1 MLRADTVMDA
11 AQPSFEIGEH
21 EVDDGQKSFGDLHIA
36 PFRDCGVKIVALGK
50 ASVAAPV
57 VGDNGGAWCLVP
69 GATALSMKPPK
80 DLALLSG
87 TRASLTRPAYRPL
100 FRLLR
105 LPVCLR

>member
-1 MLRADTVMDA
+1 MLRADAVMDA
-11 AQPSFEIGEH
+11 AQPGFEIGED
-21 EVDDGQKSFGDLHIA
+21 EVDDRQKGFGDLHIA
-36 PFRDCGVKIVALGK
+36 PFRDSCVEIVALGK

-57 VGDNGGAWCLVP
+57 VGDNGGAWRH
-69 GATALSMKPPK
+69 GAFDEAPK

-105 LPVCLR
+105 LLVCLR